1 VLFILPLFAFFNAGV
16 RIEGSFFDT
25 VTQPVSLGVIVGLV
39 LGKQIGITL
48 FSWLAVKSGRA
59 ALPEGVGWIELY
71 GAACLGGI
79 GFTMSLFVTELAFE
93 SPLLGTQAK
102 VGILTA
108 SLIAATWGLAV
119 LGLRLRR
126 PQKS

>member
-1 VLFILPLFAFFNAGV
+1 MGLFQCDATSK
-16 RIEGSFFDT
+16 ET
-25 VTQPVSLGVIVGLV
+25 T
-39 LGKQIGITL
+39 
-48 FSWLAVKSGRA
+48 

-79 GFTMSLFVTELAFE
+79 GFTMSLFVTELAFD

-108 SLIAATWGLAV
+108 SMIAAAWGLTV

-126 PQKS
+126 TQESNGGGALLTN